1 MVVSTCYG
9 CGISRTFE
17 EFQELKSVTK
27 IDLLDAKGFNFIMV
41 EGTPRFLEVRNCDC
55 KSTLSIHLNGDG
67 SLNNSWELKK

>member
-27 IDLLDAKGFNFIMV
+27 IDLSDAKGFNFTMI
-41 EGTPRFLEVRNCDC
+41 EGEPWFLEVRNCDC
-55 KSTLSIHLNGDG
+55 KSTLSIGLNKDG
-67 SLNNSWELKK
+67 SFLRGLTEK